1 MSNEPS
7 DDTSNIVKNAVVMA
21 FLGLFS
27 WHLYT
32 LHNIAASVEVLIE
45 RVSMSN
51 SRIERLEKGRGS
63 GAVDYRTMLTSL
75 GARAITF
82 FGVAPFNSATIAG

>member
-7 DDTSNIVKNAVVMA
+7 GNDDDFAMAVKNAVVIA

-32 LHNIAASVEVLIE
+32 LHNIASSVEVLIE
-45 RVSMSN
+45 KVSMSN
-51 SRIERLEKGRGS
+51 TRIERLENEVFFKDFNN
-63 GAVDYRTMLTSL
+63 GAKENNK
-75 GARAITF
+75 
-82 FGVAPFNSATIAG
+82 P

>member
-7 DDTSNIVKNAVVMA
+7 DDLAMAVKNAVVVA

-32 LHNIAASVEVLIE
+32 LHNIASSVEVLIE
-45 RVSMSN
+45 KVSMSN
-51 SRIERLEKGRGS
+51 TRIERLENEVFFKEFNN
-63 GAVDYRTMLTSL
+63 GAKENTN
-75 GARAITF
+75 
-82 FGVAPFNSATIAG
+82 P

>member
-7 DDTSNIVKNAVVMA
+7 DDMGNIVKNAVVMA

-32 LHNIAASVEVLIE
+32 LHNIASSVEVLIE
-45 RVSMSN
+45 RVSTSN
-51 SRIERLEKGRGS
+51 TRIERLENEVFFKEQNN
-63 GAVDYRTMLTSL
+63 GAKENTN
-75 GARAITF
+75 
-82 FGVAPFNSATIAG
+82 P

>member
-7 DDTSNIVKNAVVMA
+7 GNDDDFAVAVKNAVVIA

-45 RVSMSN
+45 RVSTSN
-51 SRIERLEKGRGS
+51 TRIERLENEVFFKEQNN
-63 GAVDYRTMLTSL
+63 GAKENTN
-75 GARAITF
+75 
-82 FGVAPFNSATIAG
+82 P

>member
-7 DDTSNIVKNAVVMA
+7 GNEDDFAIAVKNAVVIA

-45 RVSMSN
+45 RVSTSN
-51 SRIERLEKGRGS
+51 TRIERLENEVFFKEQNN
-63 GAVDYRTMLTSL
+63 GAKENTN
-75 GARAITF
+75 
-82 FGVAPFNSATIAG
+82 P

>member
-1 MSNEPS
+1 MA
-7 DDTSNIVKNAVVMA
+7 VKNAVVIA

-45 RVSMSN
+45 RVSTSN
-51 SRIERLEKGRGS
+51 TRIERLENEVFFKEQNN
-63 GAVDYRTMLTSL
+63 GAKENNN
-75 GARAITF
+75 
-82 FGVAPFNSATIAG
+82 P